1 MIGFFSLFI
10 TTILYY
16 NAIINN
22 TNMTIII
29 TITSIYPII
38 TLLFILM
45 LNKNNI
51 KINIIIGILLIFA
64 GIICCL
70 YNNSIA

>member
-1 MIGFFSLFI
+1 MA
-10 TTILYY
+10 T
-16 NAIINN
+16 
-22 TNMTIII
+22 II
-29 TITSIYPII
+29 TITSTYPII

-51 KINIIIGILLIFA
+51 KINTIIGILLIFA

-70 YNNSIA
+70 YKNSIVKLPKFFGKNKSGDEGISK

>member
-1 MIGFFSLFI
+1 MA
-10 TTILYY
+10 T
-16 NAIINN
+16 
-22 TNMTIII
+22 II

-45 LNKNNI
+45 FNKNNV
-51 KINIIIGILLIFA
+51 KINTIIGILLIFA

-70 YNNSIA
+70 YKS

>member
-1 MIGFFSLFI
+1 M
-10 TTILYY
+10 TT
-16 NAIINN
+16 
-22 TNMTIII
+22 II

-51 KINIIIGILLIFA
+51 KINIIIGILLIFI

>member
-1 MIGFFSLFI
+1 MA
-10 TTILYY
+10 T
-16 NAIINN
+16 
-22 TNMTIII
+22 II
-29 TITSIYPII
+29 TITSTYPII

-51 KINIIIGILLIFA
+51 KINTIIGILLIFA

-70 YNNSIA
+70 YKNSTV